1 MKHYTERLRDR
12 SRQLRRNQ
20 TGAEKALW
28 RVLRGRTLSGFKF
41 RRQHP
46 VDRYIADF
54 VCLERKVIIELDG
67 GQHAEQTAYDQ
78 VREAKLKALGIRTI
92 RIWNNQ
98 LLEEREAAAAAIL
111 EALTTPHPSPL
122 PAGGERVVDC
132 GQTDLCGQTDP

>member
-20 TGAEKALW
+20 TDAEKALW
-28 RVLRGRTLSGFKF
+28 RLLRGHSLAGFKF

-46 VDRYIADF
+46 VGGYIADF
-54 VCLERKVIIELDG
+54 ACLERKLIIELDG

-78 VREAKLKALGIRTI
+78 MREAKLQALGFRTI

-98 LLEEREAAAAAIL
+98 LLQEKEATATVIL
-111 EALTTPHPSPL
+111 EALTAPHPNPL
-122 PAGGERVVDC
+122 PASGER
-132 GQTDLCGQTDP
+132 GH